1 MYYHVSPRISEDI
14 LEAEMV
20 THTTKLARWGNSAA
34 IRLSS
39 AMLEAAALQVDDP
52 VELVARD
59 GEVIIR
65 RPRPQVRLDDLLAR
79 FDPDKHR
86 HEPILDDA
94 PAGRETR

>member
-1 MYYHVSPRISEDI
+1 
-14 LEAEMV
+14 MV

-39 AMLEAAALQVDDP
+39 AMLEAAALEVDDP

-94 PAGRETR
+94 PAGRESR